1 MRKLLS
7 LLLVLVMM
15 SSLFIGCAKKEEPAV
30 VETTAAE
37 TTAADTTAADTTAA
51 GGSLADGIYFATQP
65 TFDAESGWK
74 EVVTIT
80 VENGKIV
87 TADWNGA
94 SVTAGK
100 DKKTTSK
107 DGEYNM
113 VAYGKAQSE
122 WDVQASLVE
131 AYLIEN
137 QSFDNLNLSDAEG
150 HTDSI
155 TGVSIH
161 VSPFVDLAKEALA
174 AGPVGSGKYVD
185 GTFYAEDADYG
196 DSGWKENASF
206 TVINGFIV
214 AANWNGT
221 SKDTEKDKKT
231 ASIDGDYGMVA
242 IGKASSEWHEQAA
255 LVEGFLV
262 DSQDFEAVTLSDA
275 DGHTDAI
282 AGVSMKVAN
291 FVELAKKALKLR

>member
-1 MRKLLS
+1 MRKLMS

-15 SSLFIGCAKKEEPAV
+15 SSLFIGCAKKDDTTE
-30 VETTAAE
+30 ETTAAP
-37 TTAADTTAADTTAA
+37 TTEAATEATTSAAVEGTYT
-51 GGSLADGIYFATQP
+51 DGIYFATDDA
-65 TFDAESGWK
+65 FDPESGWK
-74 EVVTIT
+74 SVITLEVKD
-80 VENGKIV
+80 GKIAMV
-87 TADWNGA
+87 DWNGA

-122 WDVQASLVE
+122 WHEQAALTEAFLVE
-131 AYLIEN
+131 N
-137 QSFDNLNLSDAEG
+137 QNFDGLNLTDADG

-155 TGVSIH
+155 AGVSIK
-161 VSPFVDLAKEALA
+161 VNDFKALVEKALA

-185 GTFYAEDADYG
+185 GAYFAEEAAFG
-196 DSGWKENASF
+196 DSGWKENVSF

-214 AANWNGT
+214 SANWNGV
-221 SKDTEKDKKT
+221 SNASDKDKKT

-242 IGKASSEWHEQAA
+242 IGKASSEWHEQAQ
-255 LVEGFLV
+255 LVEGFIA
-262 DSQDFEAVTLSDA
+262 DAQEIDAITLTDA

-282 AGVSMKVAN
+282 SGVTIKVTS
-291 FVELAKKALKLR
+291 FVELAKQALKLK